1 MEDDLIFNKI
11 KNEKYSIKNEKS
23 DYLNL
28 FIGIYADRGTKILSF
43 IILFINRTYKN
54 LKSSLR
60 TESQEFEYFKSTTF
74 AILKSLC
81 ASSTD
86 KPI

>member
-1 MEDDLIFNKI
+1 MRNTQLKMRNLI
-11 KNEKYSIKNEKS
+11 Y
-23 DYLNL
+23 YLNL
-28 FIGIYADRGTKILSF
+28 FIGIYTDRGTKIISF

-60 TESQEFEYFKSTTF
+60 TESQEFEYYKSTTF
-74 AILKSLC
+74 AILKSFC

-86 KPI
+86 KLI